1 MEEKD
6 LPTGGQI
13 NEQDTAEP
21 IVQPKEFVAEEPVP
35 VFQMSEPV
43 VPTKENP
50 WAQPSARERLRG
62 AVQEQ
67 NPKVSDFMRRGG
79 LFEGYEVS
87 SAKEMPIFMRV
98 FAASAL
104 FHLVIF
110 AVGLQLPAVVE
121 TTCESTEFT
130 QQLCDTIYV
139 ASLIGNSNHGFVD
152 EDYTPSEIPSAE
164 DVTFIT
170 TDSFQYPEGYWTLQD
185 EINGIPQ
192 GDDGLGMI
200 NPTLSDVNGINNTG
214 SPTTLDLS
222 APPNLPKNNPG
233 ALSGNPDD
241 LNSLFPPSKGSG
253 KTVRVPKNGKRIA
266 AADPAG
272 KTQEQGE
279 SSTQGETPDPK
290 KGKNTAAVK
299 PTPKPADPDIET
311 NADGIEINKKPLKIL
326 AGSIS
331 EKVKKNEVDI
341 AAPFIVVAEGVLGKD
356 GKFDLTKTVFTKN
369 EGDEKMVAV
378 AKEAM
383 QAVNDSGWLSY
394 LKALGNKK
402 VVFSIQQDQD
412 KITVLIQS
420 EVDTEQKAASVASGL
435 NTIISIGKLA
445 NKETDEGILLSGAIV
460 TNQGKTFVLNFSL
473 PQDIAQ
479 PMIKRKLAEVEKKTS
494 ENGSSTEVNKAA
506 K

>member
-6 LPTGGQI
+6 LPTSGPITPI
-13 NEQDTAEP
+13 NEQDTAES
-21 IVQPKEFVAEEPVP
+21 IVQPEEFVADEPVP
-35 VFQMSEPV
+35 VFQISEPV
-43 VPTKENP
+43 APADENP
-50 WAQPSARERLRG
+50 WTQPSARERLRG

-104 FHLVIF
+104 FHLVVF

-139 ASLIGNSNHGFVD
+139 ASLIGGSNHGFVD

-170 TDSFQYPEGYWTLQD
+170 TDSFQYPDGYWTLQD

-192 GDDGLGMI
+192 GDELGMI

-214 SPTTLDLS
+214 SPTTLDLT

-233 ALSGNPDD
+233 ALSGNPAD
-241 LNSLFPPSKGSG
+241 LNSLFPSSGGGTG
-253 KTVRVPKNGKRIA
+253 KTVRVPKNGKRTVV
-266 AADPAG
+266 PAE

-279 SSTQGETPDPK
+279 QAETPDPK
-290 KGKNTAAVK
+290 KGNDTAAVK

-311 NADGIEINKKPLKIL
+311 NADGIEINKKPLKTL

-331 EKVKKNEVDI
+331 KKVKNNEVDI
-341 AAPFIVVAEGVLGKD
+341 AAPFTVVAEGVLGKD

-369 EGDEKMVAV
+369 EGDEKMVGV

-412 KITVLIQS
+412 KISVLIQS

-494 ENGSSTEVNKAA
+494 ENGLSTAVNKAA